1 MPKSKSTERN
11 ASRRRRLREAV
22 VRVLYAMDVG
32 GNEVGD
38 AIDGYKNSLA
48 EGPVQEE
55 LDEWTRDIVARRD
68 EVDELIR
75 QASTNWRLE
84 RIGALER
91 CLLRLGCWEL
101 VARPDIPARATI
113 NEAVEIARRYGGEDS
128 PAFVNGI
135 LDRIARLLVGRRGEV
150 RSE

>member
-1 MPKSKSTERN
+1 MPHHSERS
-11 ASRRRRLREAV
+11 ATRRRRLREAV

-32 GNEVGD
+32 GVDVD
-38 AIDGYKNSLA
+38 AALTGYRDSLA

-55 LDEWTRDIVARRD
+55 LDQWAHDVAARRD

-75 QASTNWRLE
+75 KASTNWRLE

-91 CLLRLGCWEL
+91 CLLRLGSWEL
-101 VARPDIPARATI
+101 LARHDIPARATI
-113 NEAVEIARRYGGEDS
+113 NEAVEIARRYGGEES

-135 LDRIARLLVGRRGEV
+135 LDRVARLLAERRGEV